1 MKPDLVR
8 SGAVLLLML
17 ALAAC
22 GSGNSPAQDAA
33 GGEVLQGSVSDAMLP
48 LDSVRSQPPLATK
61 AADDAGENDEKS
73 KAGPKTESQTSPA
86 AGSDPAPDAEAGA
99 ALPPASE
106 VETPKPG
113 EE

>member
-1 MKPDLVR
+1 VKPDLVR
-8 SGAVLLLML
+8 SGAVLLLVL

-61 AADDAGENDEKS
+61 AADDAGENGEKS
-73 KAGPKTESQTSPA
+73 KDGPKAESLTSPSA
-86 AGSDPAPDAEAGA
+86 DSEPAPDTEAGA
-99 ALPPASE
+99 ATPADSAAE
-106 VETPKPG
+106 APKPG

>member
-1 MKPDLVR
+1 MKPELVR
-8 SGAVLLLML
+8 SGPVLLLVI

-61 AADDAGENDEKS
+61 AADDAGENGEKS
-73 KAGPKTESQTSPA
+73 KAGPKAESQTSPA
-86 AGSDPAPDAEAGA
+86 AGSDPAPGTEADAA
-99 ALPPASE
+99 PPSVSE
-106 VETPKPG
+106 VEIPKPG